1 MKIAVKYQI
10 SMKLDILNIKGEAT
24 GRSIELPNEIFGIEP
39 NEHAIYLAVK
49 QYLAH
54 QRQGTHKSKERSE
67 ISGSTRKLHRQKGTG
82 GARKG
87 DINSPT
93 MVGGGRAFGPKPHD
107 YVVKLNKKVRQLA
120 RKSAF
125 SAKAAS
131 NAIVVVE
138 DFTLETPKTKDFA
151 AIVSKLNVNKRKAI
165 VVTSEYDTVLFK
177 SSRNL
182 PEKTVAK
189 ASDLNTYQIMNTNT
203 LIICEKAVE
212 QIVATFGN

>member
-1 MKIAVKYQI
+1 
-10 SMKLDILNIKGEAT
+10 MKLDILNIKGEAT
-24 GRSIELPNEIFGIEP
+24 GRSIELPIDIFGIEP
-39 NEHAIYLAVK
+39 NEHAMYLAVK

-67 ISGSTRKLHRQKGTG
+67 MSGSTRKLHKQKGTG

-125 SAKAAS
+125 SVKASS
-131 NAIVVVE
+131 NSIVIVE
-138 DFTLETPKTKDFA
+138 DFVMETPKTKDFSV
-151 AIVSKLNVNKRKAI
+151 IVEKLNVNKRKAI
-165 VVTSEYDTVLFK
+165 LVTPELDNNLIK

-182 PEKTVAK
+182 TERTVSRAC
-189 ASDLNTYQIMNTNT
+189 DLNTYQIMNTNT
-203 LIICEKAVE
+203 LIICEKAVAK
-212 QIVATFGN
+212 IVETFSN